1 MLFEKRFE
9 HNKEFSSTA
18 SGLLFSYTI
27 DLFKYQLFMILLM
40 ELFFV
45 VFMICLCRIAQ
56 QFT

>member
-45 VFMICLCRIAQ
+45 VFMVCL
-56 QFT
+56 